1 MSLDPLGIK
10 VNNMKNKKSKN
21 IWIATHNPANAVRPI
36 FIFDVYT
43 KNLPNKIY
51 KTPINISAIIA
62 DSLYFLYQPSK
73 DALL

>member
-1 MSLDPLGIK
+1 
-10 VNNMKNKKSKN
+10 
-21 IWIATHNPANAVRPI
+21 VRPI
-36 FIFDVYT
+36 FNFDVYT

-62 DSLYFLYQPSK
+62 DNLYFLYHPSK

>member
-21 IWIATHNPANAVRPI
+21 IWIATHNSANAVRPI
-36 FIFDVYT
+36 FIFDVCT
-43 KNLPNKIY
+43 KNLANKIY

-73 DALL
+73 EGLL